1 MLSSSESLGDL
12 AAAGP
17 EVRSVLLRHRLDFCC
32 GGNRTLAAACE
43 NAGLP
48 TDEVVAEIE
57 AALVRQPDTKKWDQ
71 EPLPA
76 LIDHI
81 LKRFHQPLPG
91 QLQGVI
97 AAAEKVERVHGS
109 KDTCPHGL
117 AAHLHVLR
125 EELLSHMAK
134 EEQILFPAILSGRR
148 GAVLNG
154 PVTVMMREHDEHG
167 ANLQRTR
174 ELAHDLVPPPEAC
187 RTWRAL
193 YEELARLEADLMAHV
208 HLENHVLFPKA
219 LASEG

>member
-17 EVRSVLLRHRLDFCC
+17 EVRSVLLRYRLDFCC
-32 GGNRTLAAACE
+32 GGGRSLAVACE
-43 NAGLP
+43 KAGLP
-48 TDEVVAEIE
+48 TDEVAAEIE

-71 EPLPA
+71 EPIPTV
-76 LIDHI
+76 IDHI
-81 LKRFHQPLPG
+81 LKRYHQPLAG
-91 QLQGVI
+91 QLEGVI

-109 KDTCPHGL
+109 KEACPRGL

-125 EELLSHMAK
+125 DELLSHMAK
-134 EEQILFPAILSGRR
+134 EEQILFPAMLSGRR
-148 GAVLNG
+148 GAMLNG
-154 PVTVMMREHDEHG
+154 PITVMMHEHDEHG

-193 YEELARLEADLMAHV
+193 YEELARIEADLMAHV
-208 HLENHVLFPKA
+208 HLENHVLFPRA
-219 LASEG
+219 LAGEG